1 MLATHNTTAY
11 YFAQS
16 VDIILLKNHVTLS
29 FDAVKGYT
37 YMVLVFFYL
46 FTDNLKSNRRGDDE
60 DEEEMDDEKDLRL
73 MGVDEAIIYSIE
85 KCGMQC
91 SILCHLF
98 S

>member
-1 MLATHNTTAY
+1 MLFLVLMQSKATHTGCML
-11 YFAQS
+11 F
-16 VDIILLKNHVTLS
+16 
-29 FDAVKGYT
+29 
-37 YMVLVFFYL
+37 L